1 MSKVLIFSDLHVHAH
16 KRSSERL
23 QDCLDVL
30 EWVFKT
36 AVDREIEDV
45 LFLGDLFHD
54 RQKIDVLTYQRTFE
68 IFEKY
73 LKSDP
78 YIVDHPRGCDEIFIP
93 PFNLYLLLGNHDL
106 WHLNKWDVSSVNPFR
121 ALSGVTV
128 IDKPST
134 LSIGGALIS
143 FLPFTHDPI
152 KDLKEIEKHRSK
164 ILCGHIAL
172 HGATLNVMHGVRS
185 QVSIEHD
192 GDMTFVDAS
201 IFKDWDRVFLGH
213 YHAEQ
218 QINDNVE
225 YIGSPLQLSFG
236 EAFQHKH
243 ILIYDLE
250 TQEKEYIRNKF
261 SPQHFIIHEKD
272 KDKYPLKG
280 NFIRMEVD
288 DITESKVIQMR
299 NELVEK
305 KVGSIE
311 ISQVKKESEELV
323 IEDVK
328 AILLKEDEMLE
339 KYIDQVEKTIG
350 LDGLDKQKLLKI
362 GRMICESDENN

>member
-23 QDCLDVL
+23 QDCLDTL
-30 EWVFKT
+30 DWVFKT
-36 AVDREIEDV
+36 AIDRGIEDV

-73 LKSDP
+73 LVGMAKP
-78 YIVDHPRGCDEIFIP
+78 VDEYERINEDKP

-121 ALSGVTV
+121 ALNGVTV

-134 LSIGGALIS
+134 LSIGGELIS
-143 FLPFTHDPI
+143 FMPFTHDPI
-152 KDLKEIEKHRSK
+152 KDLKEIDKKHSN

-172 HGATLNVMHGVRS
+172 HNAKLNVMHGVRS

-192 GDMTFVDAS
+192 GDMTLVDAS
-201 IFKDWDRVFLGH
+201 IFKDWDQVFLGH

-218 QINDNVE
+218 QVSANVE

-250 TQEKEYIRNKF
+250 TKEKEYIRNKF

-280 NFIRMEVD
+280 NFIRLEVD
-288 DITESKVIQMR
+288 DITESYIVQMR
-299 NELVEK
+299 NELVEEK
-305 KVGSIE
+305 KVGTLE
-311 ISQVKKESEELV
+311 ITQVEKESEELF
-323 IEDVK
+323 IEDAK

-339 KYIDQVEKTIG
+339 KYVEQVEKTIG
-350 LDGLDKQKLLKI
+350 LDLDKQKLLKI
-362 GRMICESDENN
+362 GRMICESDEN